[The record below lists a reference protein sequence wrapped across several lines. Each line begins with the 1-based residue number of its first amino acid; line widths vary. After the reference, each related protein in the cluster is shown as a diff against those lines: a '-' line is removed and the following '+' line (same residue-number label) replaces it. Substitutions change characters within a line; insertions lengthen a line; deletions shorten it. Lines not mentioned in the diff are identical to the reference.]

1 MGQQGGM
8 QSRIWV
14 TRLVDRIQHRL
25 GLPPLVS
32 GTITLGTVPV
42 FLTGLVFLLVDGR
55 LPREFLIAHL
65 LAMGVPVVGPAAIW
79 YWDTRVFPTFIE
91 ESTEL
96 AANPTAVQRV
106 GDKYKRLF
114 STRSWYFVVPWTAL
128 VVGLVGLNIGY
139 FETVGIAGSGDPA
152 FWAYLLFA
160 VWWGLITGIGFH
172 GAITAVRA
180 IRAVGDLDL
189 QIEPLHPDG
198 LGGLSMIGRLA
209 IWTTM
214 LISIGSLALPLAFLL
229 GTEGGYRAL
238 VYFATGIYILVIG
251 VSFGYPTVYVNRR
264 ARAIQEQELET
275 RRQKIRQLQRQAA
288 NLEEAD
294 GTTDDTGTLAEVA
307 TRLEMQR
314 LRDEFNEYDS
324 VSLYPLSVGI
334 IIRLISSLLL
344 PLFFI
349 FVDLFL
355 GRLL

>member
-1 MGQQGGM
+1 MGKQGGT
-8 QSRIWV
+8 QSRIWA
-14 TRLVDRIQHRL
+14 TRIVDKIQNRL
-25 GLPPLVS
+25 GLSPLVS
-32 GTITLGTVPV
+32 ATITLGMIPV
-42 FLTGLVFLLVDGR
+42 VLTGLFFLLANGR
-55 LPREFLIAHL
+55 LPTEFLVAHL
-65 LAMGVPVVGPAAIW
+65 LAMGIPFIGPAAIW
-79 YWDTRVFPTFIE
+79 YWDVRVYPMFVE
-91 ESTEL
+91 ESTGL
-96 AANPTAVQRV
+96 ATNPTAVQRV
-106 GDKYKRLF
+106 GDRYKRIF
-114 STRSWYFVVPWTAL
+114 SMRSWYFVVPWTAL

-139 FETVGIAGSGDPA
+139 FETIGIAGFSDPA
-152 FWAYLLFA
+152 FWVYLLFA

-180 IRAVGDLDL
+180 IRAVGELDL

-229 GTEGGYRAL
+229 GTEGGYSAV
-238 VYFATGIYILVIG
+238 VYFATGLYTVVIA
-251 VSFGYPTVYVNRR
+251 VSFVYPTVYVNRR

-288 NLEEAD
+288 NLEED
-294 GTTDDTGTLAEVA
+294 GATDDTGTLAEVA

-334 IIRLISSLLL
+334 IVRLISSLLL

-355 GRLL
+355 DRLV